1 MTHEVACADRGDDM
15 AGLSGGDYVTR
26 QIRALADAVRREGAG
41 GVGTRSFQLAEH
53 LAAEGGV
60 HRGDIMTATATL
72 LAMTAWCDG
81 EVEAAVRFAELAGE
95 HDEESRELVTHLLR
109 LEAGADRGWLP
120 RDQAEALLEYAR
132 RERRGDLATRVR
144 ALAGVRRGRHRR
156 ED

>member
-1 MTHEVACADRGDDM
+1 M
-15 AGLSGGDYVTR
+15 AGLSSGDYVTR
-26 QIRALADAVRREGAG
+26 QIRALAEAVLREGAG

-81 EVEAAVRFAELAGE
+81 EAESASRFAELAGE

-109 LEAGADRGWLP
+109 LEAGAHQGWLP
-120 RDQAEALLEYAR
+120 REQVEALLEYAR
-132 RERRGDLATRVR
+132 RARRGDLVLRMRVITGSR
-144 ALAGVRRGRHRR
+144 SGGRHRR

>member
-1 MTHEVACADRGDDM
+1 M

-26 QIRALADAVRREGAG
+26 QIRALAEAVRREGAG

-60 HRGDIMTATATL
+60 HRGDILTATATL

-81 EVEAAVRFAELAGE
+81 EAEAARRFAERAGE

-120 RDQAEALLEYAR
+120 QDQAEALLEYAR
-132 RERRGDLATRVR
+132 RASRGDLATRVR
-144 ALAGVRRGRHRR
+144 TLAGARRGRHRR

>member
-1 MTHEVACADRGDDM
+1 M

-60 HRGDIMTATATL
+60 HRGDILTATATL

-81 EVEAAVRFAELAGE
+81 EAEAARRFAELAGE

-120 RDQAEALLEYAR
+120 RAQAEALLEYAHRAR
-132 RERRGDLATRVR
+132 RSDLATRVR
-144 ALAGVRRGRHRR
+144 AIAGARRGRHRR

>member
-1 MTHEVACADRGDDM
+1 M

-60 HRGDIMTATATL
+60 HRGDILTATATL

-81 EVEAAVRFAELAGE
+81 EAEAARRFAELAGE

-109 LEAGADRGWLP
+109 LEAGADQGWLP
-120 RDQAEALLEYAR
+120 QAQSEALLEYAHRAR
-132 RERRGDLATRVR
+132 RSDLATRVR
-144 ALAGVRRGRHRR
+144 AIAGARRGRHRR
-156 ED
+156 EN

>member
-1 MTHEVACADRGDDM
+1 M
-15 AGLSGGDYVTR
+15 AGLSGGDYVTQ

-41 GVGTRSFQLAEH
+41 GVGTRSFELAEH

-60 HRGDIMTATATL
+60 HRGDILTATATL

-81 EVEAAVRFAELAGE
+81 EAEAARRFAERAGE

-120 RDQAEALLEYAR
+120 EDQTEALLEYAR
-132 RERRGDLATRVR
+132 RARRGDLATRVQSIVVGER
-144 ALAGVRRGRHRR
+144 RRGRHRR

>member
-1 MTHEVACADRGDDM
+1 M

-26 QIRALADAVRREGAG
+26 QIRALAEAVRREGAG
-41 GVGTRSFQLAEH
+41 GVGRRSFQLAEH

-60 HRGDIMTATATL
+60 HRGDILTATATL

-81 EVEAAVRFAELAGE
+81 EAEAARRFAERAGE

-109 LEAGADRGWLP
+109 LETATDQGWLP
-120 RDQAEALLEYAR
+120 QDQAEALLEYAR
-132 RERRGDLATRVR
+132 RASRGDLATRVR

>member
-1 MTHEVACADRGDDM
+1 M

-81 EVEAAVRFAELAGE
+81 EVEAAGRFAERASE

-120 RDQAEALLEYAR
+120 RDQAQALLEYAR
-132 RERRGDLATRVR
+132 RERRGDLATRV
-144 ALAGVRRGRHRR
+144 AAIAAPRRGRHRR
-156 ED
+156 DN

>member
-1 MTHEVACADRGDDM
+1 M

-26 QIRALADAVRREGAG
+26 QIRALADAVRREGPG
-41 GVGTRSFQLAEH
+41 GVGTHSFQLAEH

-81 EVEAAVRFAELAGE
+81 EAEAARRFAERAGE

-109 LEAGADRGWLP
+109 LEAGVDRGWLP
-120 RDQAEALLEYAR
+120 QEQVEALLEYAR
-132 RERRGDLATRVR
+132 RERRGDLATKVR
-144 ALAGVRRGRHRR
+144 ALVGARRGRHRR
-156 ED
+156 DD

>member
-1 MTHEVACADRGDDM
+1 M
-15 AGLSGGDYVTR
+15 AGLSGGDYVTQ

-41 GVGTRSFQLAEH
+41 GIGTRSFQLAEH

-60 HRGDIMTATATL
+60 HRGDILTATATL

-81 EVEAAVRFAELAGE
+81 EAEAASRFAELAGE
-95 HDEESRELVTHLLR
+95 HDVESQELVTHLLR

-120 RDQAEALLEYAR
+120 QAQAEALLEYAR
-132 RERRGDLATRVR
+132 RARRVDLATRVR
-144 ALAGVRRGRHRR
+144 AIAGVRRGRHRR